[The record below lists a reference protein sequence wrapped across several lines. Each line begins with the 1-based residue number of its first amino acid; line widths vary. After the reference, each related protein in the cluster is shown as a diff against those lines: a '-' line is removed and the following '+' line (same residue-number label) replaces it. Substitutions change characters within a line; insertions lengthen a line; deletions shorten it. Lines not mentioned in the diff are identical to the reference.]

1 MVYTQG
7 STNTFK
13 GAKSSQ
19 NSATGANV
27 YLCNFGLSAR
37 LQKVHCM
44 NGLLLFSTSSYKTGV
59 LVITAQLSTE
69 NTVQVPLV

>member
-19 NSATGANV
+19 NSATGANI
-27 YLCNFGLSAR
+27 YLCNFWTKRKA
-37 LQKVHCM
+37 KVHCM